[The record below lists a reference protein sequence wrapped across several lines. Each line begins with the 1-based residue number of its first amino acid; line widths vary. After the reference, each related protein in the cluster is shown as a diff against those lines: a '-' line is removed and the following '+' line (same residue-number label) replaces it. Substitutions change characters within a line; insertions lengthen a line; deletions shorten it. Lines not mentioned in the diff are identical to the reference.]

1 MDQLSPNPPILPQ
14 SPNPPVYGPVL
25 SDDAPAPHRFVVPHP
40 YLLIGSVVVVLIAGS
55 ILFASAGH
63 TVAPAATVAPT
74 PTETPTPTPMR
85 TRTSFATGSAFL
97 TFEKSTAALPDA
109 IQNAVLTDQTL
120 APPVL
125 DLPLGFSNE

>member
-1 MDQLSPNPPILPQ
+1 
-14 SPNPPVYGPVL
+14 
-25 SDDAPAPHRFVVPHP
+25 
-40 YLLIGSVVVVLIAGS
+40 
-55 ILFASAGH
+55 
-63 TVAPAATVAPT
+63 
-74 PTETPTPTPMR
+74 MR